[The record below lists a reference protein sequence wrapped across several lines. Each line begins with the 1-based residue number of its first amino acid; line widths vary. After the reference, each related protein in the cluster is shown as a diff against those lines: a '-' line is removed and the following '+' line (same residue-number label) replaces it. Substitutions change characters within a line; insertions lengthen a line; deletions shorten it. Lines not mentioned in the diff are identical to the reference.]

1 MKLKTI
7 TEVEKLRGMR
17 VLIRADLNVP
27 LVDRHITDDYRLRR
41 LLPTL
46 LFLKE
51 AGAHI
56 ILIGHIENEDYD
68 SLQPVAEYLNQHLTT
83 SFIGDLDFF
92 SLEGKLAGL
101 GEGECAVL
109 ENLRRNRGEES
120 NDETFA
126 RNLAT
131 LGDIFVNEAFSVSHR
146 AHASVVG
153 IPKFLPSV
161 VGPLFAEEVSQ
172 LSAAFNPRHPFLF
185 ILGGSKFSTKLP
197 LLEKFLDRADTV
209 FVGGALAQ
217 DVFRAR
223 GLSVGMSLVS
233 DYVIPEHVLAHPHLL
248 TPFTVSVRNGVGV
261 VRECAPEDVRSDE
274 AIVDCGR
281 EAIRTITDDIERAAL
296 IVWNGPL
303 GIYEKGDTEATNQ
316 LAQAI
321 ARSSAHSIA
330 GGGDTAA
337 ALRHAQA
344 DQKLTFLSTG
354 GGAMLQFLADETLLG
369 IEALMPAQ
377 SRD

>member
-1 MKLKTI
+1 ML
-7 TEVEKLRGMR
+7 V
-17 VLIRADLNVP
+17 RADLNVP
-27 LVDRHITDDYRLRR
+27 LSERQITDDYRLQR

-56 ILIGHIENEDYD
+56 IVIGHIEHEEYD

-109 ENLRRNRGEES
+109 ENLRRNRGEET
-120 NDETFA
+120 NDESFA

-131 LGDIFVNEAFSVSHR
+131 LGDLYVNEAFSVSHR
-146 AHASVVG
+146 AHASIVG
-153 IPKFLPSV
+153 IPTFLPSV
-161 VGPLFAEEVSQ
+161 AGPLFAEEVVQ
-172 LSAAFNPRHPFLF
+172 LSSVFTPRHPFLF
-185 ILGGSKFSTKLP
+185 VLGGSKFSTKLP
-197 LLEKFLDRADTV
+197 LLEKFLNRADTV

-217 DVFRAR
+217 DIFRAR
-223 GLSVGMSLVS
+223 GLSVGTSLVS
-233 DYVIPEHVLAHPHLL
+233 DYTIPEQVLAHPHLL
-248 TPFTVSVRNGVGV
+248 TPLTVLARNAEGVT
-261 VRECAPEDVRSDE
+261 RECAPENVKSDE
-274 AIVDCGR
+274 AIVDCGPQ
-281 EAIRTITDDIERAAL
+281 AIRTIADDVERAAL

-303 GIYEKGDTEATNQ
+303 GIYERGDTQATDM
-316 LAQAI
+316 LARAI
-321 ARSSAHSIA
+321 AASSAHSIA

-337 ALRHAQA
+337 ALRQAQA

-354 GGAMLQFLADETLLG
+354 GGAMLQFLAEETLPG
-369 IEALMPAQ
+369 IQALETARVNF
-377 SRD
+377 S